1 MVSWQHAK
9 SSLFYDLLLCRL
21 CCDTLKD
28 DARCLPC
35 QHSFCT
41 DCLQSH
47 IKANLADTLMCPTC
61 FLTVELPPE
70 KVAGFPVD
78 TRLQMLKKFLDQSAN
93 QINHTS
99 DNNNQINHTSDNN
112 NGSDRRDDDKVIDN
126 KISSPVKESNS
137 NKSTPFDKN
146 CHLTT
151 LCHQNKPRPTSMV
164 QTTQVHELG
173 NLSNGYH
180 HEAEPLQVSTNC
192 SVVLSSPCAVPSGGY
207 DSSEKRIEV
216 LHNDLMKEPSYPMF
230 NGIMSCESKEV
241 MLRSDRE
248 LSRNPNT
255 SGALE
260 LTDYRL
266 LELQVQFSL
275 RTQLKWRVTSRFS
288 EKPTSL
294 AFMSTGHLAVALHG
308 DDIVS
313 IYDDEGKLNQLIDNV
328 MPFSVAVDERRKLLL
343 VGDRKDSTLKTYDF
357 DGKLVTHFQTDSISW
372 ISGIAVVN
380 DSYVIIDRSSCTAV
394 IVNNE
399 GDLLL
404 EFGHTFDQSGEVTE
418 SLTMADY
425 LCVDSQNRIL
435 ISDSGNHCVKVF
447 DTDGRILQKISGRG
461 HEDGLCEWP
470 KGVCVDDKDNVYIA
484 DNGNSRVSVF
494 DRDGRFISQLL
505 QCKNP
510 VDIAFLPPNIFA
522 LTQYSSNGCSQISVF
537 VMEATI

>member
-9 SSLFYDLLLCRL
+9 SSLFYDLLFCRL

-47 IKANLADTLMCPTC
+47 IGADVADTLTCPTC
-61 FLTVELPPE
+61 FHTVELPPE

-78 TRLQMLKKFLDQSAN
+78 TRLQMLKKFLDQSEN
-93 QINHTS
+93 RINHTS
-99 DNNNQINHTSDNN
+99 ENSD
-112 NGSDRRDDDKVIDN
+112 GSGRRNEDKIIDS
-126 KISSPVKESNS
+126 KTSSPIIESHCDNE
-137 NKSTPFDKN
+137 KSTPLEKN
-146 CHLTT
+146 CHSAAF
-151 LCHQNKPRPTSMV
+151 CHQNKPASTSV
-164 QTTQVHELG
+164 IQTTQAHEPG
-173 NLSNGYH
+173 NLFNGYQH
-180 HEAEPLQVSTNC
+180 NAEPLQFSSKCN
-192 SVVLSSPCAVPSGGY
+192 VVLSSTSAVPSSRF
-207 DSSEKRIEV
+207 DSGQKRIEV
-216 LHNDLMKEPSYPMF
+216 LHNDLIKQPCYPIF
-230 NGIMSCESKEV
+230 SGIMSCESKEV
-241 MLRSDRE
+241 MLKSE
-248 LSRNPNT
+248 LSTNPN
-255 SGALE
+255 SSEALE

-266 LELQVQFSL
+266 LELQVQFHL
-275 RTQLKWRVTSRFS
+275 RTQLKWCVTSRFS

-313 IYDDEGKLNQLIDNV
+313 IYDDEGKLKQLIDNV
-328 MPFSVAVDERRKLLL
+328 TPFSVAVDEKKKLLL
-343 VGDRKDSTLKTYDF
+343 VGDRKDSTLKTYNF

-380 DSYVIIDRSSCTAV
+380 DCYVIIDRSSCTAV

-399 GDLLL
+399 GDLQL
-404 EFGHTFDQSGEVTE
+404 EFGHTFDQSGEVIE

-447 DTDGRILQKISGRG
+447 DTDGRMLQKISGRG

-484 DNGNSRVSVF
+484 DNGNGRVSVF
-494 DRDGRFISQLL
+494 DRDGRFISHLL

-510 VDIAFLPPNIFA
+510 VDIAFLPPNLFA
-522 LTQYSSNGCSQISVF
+522 LTQFSSNGCSQVSVF